1 MILAAMAQLY
11 SSVALRHISAA
22 DGWRRFGDPRFR
34 NYHYLALA
42 QGVVGVLAG
51 FDVVIPWALAMGCP
65 PFVAILLG
73 VLPLAGGIA
82 QLAVPRLLD
91 RTGGNLRGLTILI
104 AAVGEPRGLYFAA
117 LAALYAAGIVSG
129 PVALVALA
137 VLLALTSVL
146 SSVTGANLLSWHSAV
161 LPDQDRRLVVP
172 RLLAVSLAI
181 GALLLLPMAALLDT
195 LVQSI
200 GVYAYAIP
208 LVVSGV
214 LGLVE
219 IWVLVRLRH
228 PGVVI
233 VPPAA
238 ETVATERTPELNR
251 YFRST
256 TINAIGM
263 GITPSFSVLII
274 SVLGLSAGFAVM
286 TGAIG
291 TLTMVVA
298 AAFFGD
304 RLARGSS
311 SRMLRGSFAIRA
323 GAMTAALLT
332 WPLPALA
339 PALIIAASMLGSIG
353 FASGQLAAN
362 ERLFRLVSGPQVVRH
377 YARYLARTS
386 GAMTIGQ
393 LFTAG
398 VIALTGAVAPAFAG
412 LYGASALIRVFA
424 FRDARPTAPETPSD
438 LAAVQAT
445 ETPAPPEP
453 TVEPVQAV

>member
-1 MILAAMAQLY
+1 M
-11 SSVALRHISAA
+11 RHTSAI
-22 DGWRRFGDPRFR
+22 DGWRRFGEPRFR

-65 PFVAILLG
+65 PFAAILLG

-82 QLAVPRLLD
+82 QLTVPRLLD
-91 RTGGNLRGLTILI
+91 RTSGNLRGLTILI
-104 AAVGEPRGLYFAA
+104 AAAGEPRGLYFAA
-117 LAALYAAGIVSG
+117 LAALFAAGIVSG

-137 VLLALTSVL
+137 VMLAITSVL

-161 LPDQDRRLVVP
+161 LPDEDRRLVVP

-181 GALLLLPMAALLDT
+181 GALLLLPMALLLDT
-195 LVQSI
+195 LVRAI
-200 GVYAYAIP
+200 GVYAYALP
-208 LVVSGV
+208 FVVSGV

-219 IWVLVRLRH
+219 LWVLFRLRH
-228 PGVVI
+228 PGQVI

-238 ETVATERTPELNR
+238 HTADNEPTPDLNR
-251 YFRST
+251 FFRST
-256 TINAIGM
+256 TINALGM

-274 SVLGLSAGFAVM
+274 SVLGMTAGFAMM

-304 RLARGSS
+304 RLTRGSS
-311 SRMLRGSFAIRA
+311 SRMLRGSFGIRA
-323 GAMTAALLT
+323 MAMTAALLT
-332 WPLPALA
+332 WPLPTLA
-339 PALIIAASMLGSIG
+339 PVLIIAASMLGSIG

-362 ERLFRLVSGPQVVRH
+362 ERLFRLVRGPQVVRH

-386 GAMTIGQ
+386 GAMTVGQ
-393 LFTAG
+393 LFSAG
-398 VIALTGAVAPAFAG
+398 VIAVSGPVAPAFAG

-424 FRDARPTAPETPSD
+424 FRDARPTIPDVPASPVSAQAPGTETAPEP
-438 LAAVQAT
+438 V
-445 ETPAPPEP
+445 
-453 TVEPVQAV
+453 VEPVPAVQSAN